1 MAERQNKIEVVYEY
15 LELME
20 KEVTLRIPDNATIK
34 DTILHLLERG
44 LIPPKKVRNYMIVK
58 DFDSLL
64 VSNEGNRTHTFMDIS
79 IMYVHYN
86 CTYQLWNILKVQLSS
101 WMQYHSQSHEYLSMH
116 TQFIFSIWMGFR
128 LRPHNP

>member
-79 IMYVHYN
+79 IKYEITERQAQTIVYKERGKQSPNYN
-86 CTYQLWNILKVQLSS
+86 ISY
-101 WMQYHSQSHEYLSMH
+101 
-116 TQFIFSIWMGFR
+116 
-128 LRPHNP
+128 